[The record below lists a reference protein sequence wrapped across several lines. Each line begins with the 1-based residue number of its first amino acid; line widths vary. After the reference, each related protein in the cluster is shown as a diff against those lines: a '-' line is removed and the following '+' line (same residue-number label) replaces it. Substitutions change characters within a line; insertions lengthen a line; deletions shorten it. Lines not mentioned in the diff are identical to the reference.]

1 MVDVEIYS
9 CRTNKKRRR
18 EIIVGEGPMRMNE
31 QEIDALSSGVC
42 YSRICMSCREP
53 LTMTNTTWMHM
64 VERER
69 DKRKKIKILREIFGE
84 WLGPLKREGYEC
96 RDDGWI
102 LINLDTMDIYRL
114 VLVYTNDRK

>member
-69 DKRKKIKILREIFGE
+69 DKRKKIKILREIF
-84 WLGPLKREGYEC
+84 W
-96 RDDGWI
+96 
-102 LINLDTMDIYRL
+102 
-114 VLVYTNDRK
+114 